1 MRANSLIGLFC
12 SAALAA
18 VTAGSSAV
26 AQDPAS
32 RPAARTAPAAR
43 PSLSEPALSPDG
55 SVIAFVSGG
64 DIWEVPAVGGIAR
77 LLVTGAATEGRP
89 LYSPDGTRL
98 AFTSTRGGSPNIF
111 VLDLAG
117 GAVSRVTYAEAN
129 EELDAWSADGRF
141 LYFASGAN
149 DVSRLADIFRVPAAG
164 GTPVEVSRERYLS
177 EFQASPAPDGSA
189 IVLAAR
195 GISNNQWWRN
205 GHSHIDETELWL
217 KPLAEG
223 APYRKLLGDGA
234 KHAWPAYTRD
244 GGAITFMSD
253 AGGTENLWRLSLAP
267 GAAWPV
273 AGSRRQTAMSRSKT
287 IASAR
292 AAREG

>member
-1 MRANSLIGLFC
+1 MRANSLIGLVC
-12 SAALAA
+12 SAALAG
-18 VTAGSSAV
+18 VSAGSSAI
-26 AQDPAS
+26 AQNSATP
-32 RPAARTAPAAR
+32 PAADAALSAR
-43 PSLSEPALSPDG
+43 PSLSEPSLSPDART
-55 SVIAFVSGG
+55 IANVSGG
-64 DIWEVPAVGGIAR
+64 DISEVPAAVAKAAADSG
-77 LLVTGAATEGRP
+77 VAATEGRP

-149 DVSRLADIFRVPAAG
+149 DVSRLPDIFRIPASG
-164 GTPVEVSRERYLS
+164 GTPVEVSRERYLA
-177 EFQASPAPDGSA
+177 EFQANPAPDGSA

-195 GISNNQWWRN
+195 GISNAQWWRN

-223 APYRKLLGDGA
+223 AP
-234 KHAWPAYTRD
+234 
-244 GGAITFMSD
+244 
-253 AGGTENLWRLSLAP
+253 
-267 GAAWPV
+267 
-273 AGSRRQTAMSRSKT
+273 
-287 IASAR
+287 
-292 AAREG
+292 